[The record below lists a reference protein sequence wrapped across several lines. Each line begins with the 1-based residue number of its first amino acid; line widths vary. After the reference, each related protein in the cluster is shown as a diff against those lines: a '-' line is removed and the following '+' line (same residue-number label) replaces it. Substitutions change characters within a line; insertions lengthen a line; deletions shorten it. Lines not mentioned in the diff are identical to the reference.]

1 MSSISTIQTWQ
12 LNTNSF
18 SLKPLRSYVLVRKL
32 TVSYKIIERHSQG
45 AKSHTP
51 AKLYWH
57 NLITGQSKTHYKPSS
72 CKERTQI
79 KSSNLLNAHRTLFI
93 RQSKTH
99 SQTIDVQIFQF
110 AQRYTDTRASFLHT
124 KEPPLS
130 TYNPTWPLQWLQQVR
145 LLLKVKVCCWQY
157 CRKWTPGFHT
167 EGVGALHSP
176 RNLEIGYG
184 YYCVLFGKFVPDCV

>member
-1 MSSISTIQTWQ
+1 M
-12 LNTNSF
+12 
-18 SLKPLRSYVLVRKL
+18 
-32 TVSYKIIERHSQG
+32 
-45 AKSHTP
+45 
-51 AKLYWH
+51 
-57 NLITGQSKTHYKPSS
+57 
-72 CKERTQI
+72 
-79 KSSNLLNAHRTLFI
+79 
-93 RQSKTH
+93 
-99 SQTIDVQIFQF
+99 QIFQF
-110 AQRYTDTRASFLHT
+110 AQSYTDTRASFLHT

-184 YYCVLFGKFVPDCV
+184 YYCVLFGKFVPDCVWSNLRGSKFKIFPERGGICPQTPLVATHVSQLLSSCYHPATILFPPSPNSKSCMKSWTPVTGMLQEMDTKWHAQFPPYSAQSFLNSKEPPLSSTAV